1 MKPEAFSEQIHKA
14 LANPDLQAALDAN
27 AERRILAGQRSR
39 ASLPEAWEVMRS
51 KAHAVRA
58 EVITNLDRYL
68 DQFTGMLKQNGV
80 IVHRAETAEQAAQI
94 VLEIAQHNHARL
106 VAKSKS
112 MVSEEIELNHALEA
126 AGIQVIE
133 TDLGEY
139 IVQLRNERPAH
150 IITPAV
156 HLRRR
161 EVGQTFHEKLGIPL
175 TEDIPTLTTAARLRL
190 RQVFLQA
197 DMGVS
202 GVNFG
207 VAETGTLCMVTNEGN
222 GRMCTTLPRVHVAL
236 MGIERLVPSMEDLAL
251 MLYLLPRSATGQK
264 LTVYTNLM
272 HSPRREGESDGPQ
285 ERHLVLVDNGRSA
298 MRRSPLSESLLCIRC
313 GACINACPIFREIG
327 GHGYSGVSGGSST
340 YPGPIGSVVA
350 PGLFGQENF
359 GHLAR
364 ASSLCGACKEVCPVD
379 IDLPKMLLRVRAG
392 MTPSRSQNQEAL
404 PPQSN
409 APKAMQFGIRFY
421 SWVGSS
427 TQRYILAQKAGALA
441 SRLAAIFWRSP
452 VGGWLRLPAFTG
464 WGYSKDFPI
473 LASQT
478 FRDRFAA
485 RRAKKPNAIDPRT
498 LPNSDALE
506 SQASENL
513 VAPSGENNPSAA
525 ASESTHQH
533 LTARFASELE
543 ALGGTIT
550 LCTSQELTS
559 RLLSLLQD
567 RQIRRIQSWEAGF
580 LPAGLLDEIRLAGI
594 EVSHHPEPDAQAGLT
609 GALAGIAETGT
620 LVLTGG
626 AGKPLTASLLAPLH
640 IAILQASDIYENLPQ
655 AFRLQEVQQASA
667 AVLISGP
674 SRTADIE
681 MTLTIGV
688 HGPGELH
695 VFCIPVPDGKMAIHN

>member
-1 MKPEAFSEQIHKA
+1 MKPEAFSQQIQKA

-27 AERRILAGQRSR
+27 AERRILAGQQSR
-39 ASLPEAWEVMRS
+39 ASLPEPWEVMRR
-51 KAHAVRA
+51 KAHEVRA
-58 EVITNLDRYL
+58 EIIENLDNYL
-68 DQFTGMLKQNGV
+68 EQFTGMLKQNGV
-80 IVHRAETAEQAAQI
+80 IVHHAENASQAAQI
-94 VLEIAQHNHARL
+94 VLEIAQRNHVRL

-112 MVSEEIELNHALEA
+112 MVSEEIELNHVLEE
-126 AGIQVIE
+126 AGIDVVE

-139 IVQLRNERPAH
+139 IVQLRHERPAH

-175 TEDIPTLTTAARLRL
+175 TEDIPTLTAVARQRL
-190 RQVFLQA
+190 RQVFLKA
-197 DMGVS
+197 GMGVS

-222 GRMCTTLPRVHVAL
+222 GRMCTTLPRIHVAL
-236 MGIERLVPSMEDLAL
+236 MGIERLVPSLQDLAL

-272 HSPRREGESDGPQ
+272 HGPRRPGDPDGPQ
-285 ERHLVLVDNGRSA
+285 ERHLVLVDNGRAA
-298 MRRSPLSESLLCIRC
+298 MRQSPLSEALLCIRC

-327 GHGYSGVSGGSST
+327 GHGYAGVNGGSST

-350 PGLFGQENF
+350 PGLFGQEAF

-379 IDLPKMLLRVRAG
+379 IDLPKLLLRVRAG
-392 MTPSRSQNQEAL
+392 LTPSAL
-404 PPQSN
+404 HSVQSHPQPN
-409 APKAMQFGIRFY
+409 APKPVLYAISLY
-421 SWVGSS
+421 SWFGSS
-427 TQRYILAQKAGALA
+427 RRRFVLAQKAAALA
-441 SRLAAIFWRSP
+441 SRLAAPFLRSP
-452 VGGWLRLPAFTG
+452 FGNWLRLPAFTG

-473 LASQT
+473 PASHT
-478 FRDRFAA
+478 FRDRFAS
-485 RRAKKPNAIDPRT
+485 RQAKKTTAANAGAELAQQHP
-498 LPNSDALE
+498 
-506 SQASENL
+506 ASITSPEIS
-513 VAPSGENNPSAA
+513 PTS
-525 ASESTHQH
+525 SEISEITPQD

-543 ALGGTIT
+543 ALGGHVSF
-550 LCTSQELTS
+550 CTPQELAS
-559 RLLSLLQD
+559 RLTSLLQE
-567 RQIRRIQSWEAGF
+567 RNIRRIQSWDANL
-580 LPAGLLDEIRLAGI
+580 LPEGLLNQLQDSGFEII
-594 EVSHHPEPDAQAGLT
+594 HEPDPDVQAGLT

-626 AGKPLTASLLAPLH
+626 PGRPLTASLLAPLH
-640 IAILQASDIYENLPQ
+640 IAILRGSDIFANLRQ
-655 AFRLQEVQQASA
+655 AFGLPEIQQSPA

-695 VFCIPVPDGKMAIHN
+695 VICLAAPDEIMANHN